1 MPRGEHGEIDMSVVH
16 VVARRW
22 QSGWAFHLGPEDV
35 TQGATLGDVARQ
47 VFDYLETRLPGLD
60 HSATSLSVTFD
71 LGTVTEAV
79 DTAKKAIEK
88 AEHAHL
94 VADTRLRTAVA
105 TMHRERYASRDIAL
119 LLEIDSA
126 RVEELLRS
134 TDSR

>member
-1 MPRGEHGEIDMSVVH
+1 MSVVH
-16 VVARRW
+16 VVAKRW
-22 QSGWAFHLGPEDV
+22 RGGWEFHLGPEDV

-47 VFDYLETRLPGLD
+47 VFDYLETREPGVD
-60 HSATSLSVTFD
+60 HSATSLSITFD
-71 LGTVTEAV
+71 LGTLTEAV

-88 AEHAHL
+88 AQHAHL

-105 TMHRERYASRDIAL
+105 AMHRERYANRDIAL
-119 LLEIDSA
+119 LLEIDRD